1 MQALLSAF
9 GNKFFLY
16 AIMTI
21 MVGGGLWARS
31 CENGK
36 KNARWETYKRQVEGQ
51 LSDQERELQAA
62 KHELGVM
69 KSKLVTSEGLVE
81 QWKTAKEERDED
93 FQKLVKKHNLK
104 ISSMDRTI
112 AGLKQKLS
120 GGTTVVEI
128 ETDTDTCNSIS
139 DNCVISYN
147 WEDTLKR
154 FRLKDP
160 NIFKQGD
167 EIFESE
173 QVFKIYGEVYEQE
186 DGSLQTR
193 RLVLREVTQTES
205 GEYEP
210 IPDAKADIIESD
222 FTYTN
227 PPSIEE
233 EWSWTDLF
241 TLRPVVLGSVA
252 AFPDSGNL
260 KLGLGV
266 EFFNWEGFG
275 INTHTGFSFE
285 DVKKIEQRVGLS
297 YNPTFFEQDLNFA
310 LGVSAG
316 TPFAYFGS
324 QWSFNIDL
332 LFYLW

>member
-1 MQALLSAF
+1 MQALLTAL
-9 GNKFFLY
+9 GNKYFLY
-16 AIMTI
+16 ALMAIML
-21 MVGGGLWARS
+21 GGGLWARD
-31 CENGK
+31 CENRRTNEK
-36 KNARWETYKRQVEGQ
+36 WETYQRQVQGQ
-51 LSDQERELQAA
+51 LSDKERELQEA

-69 KSKLVTSEGLVE
+69 KSKLVTQEDLAE
-81 QWKTAKEERDED
+81 KWKQAKEERDKD
-93 FQKLVKKHNLK
+93 FDKFVKDHKLK
-104 ISSMDRTI
+104 IKSMDRTI
-112 AGLKQKLS
+112 ADLRQQLQ
-120 GGTTVVEI
+120 GGTTTVVVET
-128 ETDTDTCNSIS
+128 EGDKCQGVS
-139 DNCVISYN
+139 DNCIISYN

-160 NIFKQGD
+160 NIFKEGD
-167 EIFESE
+167 EVFESE

-193 RLVLREVTQTES
+193 RLVLREVTQNEQ

-210 IPDAKADIIESD
+210 IPNAKADIVDSD
-222 FTYTN
+222 FTYSN

-233 EWSWTDLF
+233 EWNWTDLF

-266 EFFNWEGFG
+266 EFFNWNGLG

-285 DVKKIEQRVGLS
+285 DIKKWEQRIGIS
-297 YNPTFFEQDLNFA
+297 YNPTFFDRELNFA
-310 LGVSAG
+310 IGASAG